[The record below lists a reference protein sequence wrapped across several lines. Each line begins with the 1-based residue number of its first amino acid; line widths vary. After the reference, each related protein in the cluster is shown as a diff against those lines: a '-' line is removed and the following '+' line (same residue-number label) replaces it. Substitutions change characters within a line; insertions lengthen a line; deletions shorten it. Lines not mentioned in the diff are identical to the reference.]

1 MRMIRTSL
9 RPYLVMSS
17 LIALALAITSAL
29 GLANPAIY
37 RPFMG
42 DALWVG
48 MPVQDTVS
56 LLVACGLVTALVYA
70 RRGSIR
76 ALVIWA
82 GLLVY
87 AAYYYAFLCFDPVY
101 TVVYPL
107 YLAIMGLAVYSLA
120 GLLSSVDTARFAAQ
134 VDAHMPVRGIAVV
147 LGMALLFIPIWGSKI
162 AAGIAARQVEEAH
175 LVFTIDLAFMIP
187 AMTVAAVQVWRRQP
201 VGYLFS
207 GGLLVK
213 AALSGI
219 LLTSGSLRQMVM
231 GVAVPWPELAMY
243 LFLAVPGLVGLAFY
257 LRHLHE
263 PRPGAAR
270 ANPLRPRSS
279 VGR

>member
-1 MRMIRTSL
+1 MIRNSL

-17 LIALALAITSAL
+17 LIALALAITSVL
-29 GLANPAIY
+29 GLLNPAIY

-42 DALWVG
+42 EALWVG

-56 LLVACGLVTALVYA
+56 LLVACGLVAALVYA

-107 YLAIMGLAVYSLA
+107 YLAIMGLAVYALV
-120 GLLSSVDTARFAAQ
+120 GLLGSVDCALFAAQ
-134 VDAHMPVRGIAVV
+134 VDARMPVRWIAAV
-147 LGMALLFIPIWGSKI
+147 LGMGLLFIPIWGSKI
-162 AAGIAARQVEEAH
+162 ATGIAAQQPDEAY

-201 VGYLFS
+201 LGYLFS
-207 GGLLVK
+207 GVLLVK
-213 AALSGI
+213 ASLSGI
-219 LLTSGSLRQMVM
+219 LLTSGSLRQMAL

-243 LFLAVPGLVGLAFY
+243 LVLAVPGLVGLAFY
-257 LRHLHE
+257 LRYLHE
-263 PRPGAAR
+263 PRPGVAR
-270 ANPLRPRSS
+270 ATAPRPHHHAIR
-279 VGR
+279 